1 MTARLGR
8 AYNPAMTLSIGI
20 LGLGALGTLMAWHW
34 RDHDC
39 MVISKDGKPVFSQL
53 VTANN
58 TDQLQ
63 LAHWQNENLDWLVIT
78 TKAADTLNAI
88 TPLAD
93 HLHRIKRLVLLQN
106 GMGQQAA
113 VADWLSTQNNP
124 PELWLASSTEGAY
137 RQNRSDVVYAGQG
150 QTFIGRYQEGLV
162 QNRLSHDSQECNNCD
177 FYLPMSTVYAP
188 DMLDKLRHKLAINAV
203 INPLTALYRCRN
215 GELVTNPDYRRHLQL
230 LAAEIAGLY
239 TFLNWSLP
247 WNLLTQAEQVATA
260 TAANQSS
267 TLQDVL
273 QQRPTELP
281 YINGYLLAQA
291 EQHEYA
297 LPHCAELMTQLS
309 NELICE

>member
-1 MTARLGR
+1 
-8 AYNPAMTLSIGI
+8 
-20 LGLGALGTLMAWHW
+20 
-34 RDHDC
+34 
-39 MVISKDGKPVFSQL
+39 
-53 VTANN
+53 
-58 TDQLQ
+58 
-63 LAHWQNENLDWLVIT
+63 
-78 TKAADTLNAI
+78 
-88 TPLAD
+88 
-93 HLHRIKRLVLLQN
+93 
-106 GMGQQAA
+106 
-113 VADWLSTQNNP
+113 
-124 PELWLASSTEGAY
+124 
-137 RQNRSDVVYAGQG
+137 
-150 QTFIGRYQEGLV
+150 
-162 QNRLSHDSQECNNCD
+162 
-177 FYLPMSTVYAP
+177 
-188 DMLDKLRHKLAINAV
+188 MLDRLRHKLAINAV

>member
-1 MTARLGR
+1 MTASLGR

-20 LGLGALGTLMAWHW
+20 LGLGAIGTLMAWHW

-39 MVISKDGKPVFSQL
+39 MIISRDGKPVFRRL

-63 LAHWQNENLDWLVIT
+63 LAHWQQQNLDWLVIT
-78 TKAADTLNAI
+78 TKAGDTLDAI
-88 TPLAD
+88 APLTE
-93 HLHRIKRLVLLQN
+93 HLHHIKRIVLLQN
-106 GMGQQAA
+106 GMGQHTA
-113 VADWLSTQNNP
+113 VADWLSTKSNP

-137 RQNRSDVVYAGQG
+137 RQNHNDVVYAGQG
-150 QTFIGRYQEGLV
+150 QTLIGRYQERLAHDGLD
-162 QNRLSHDSQECNNCD
+162 HDSQDRNDCD
-177 FYLPMSTVYAP
+177 SYLPMHTVYAP
-188 DMLDKLRHKLAINAV
+188 DMLDRLRHKLAINAV

-215 GELVTNPDYRRHLQL
+215 GELVTNHDYRRRLQL

-247 WNLLTQAEQVATA
+247 WNLITQAEQVATA

-291 EQHEYA
+291 EQHGYA

-309 NELICE
+309 NQLICE

>member
-1 MTARLGR
+1 
-8 AYNPAMTLSIGI
+8 MTLSIGI

-39 MVISKDGKPVFSQL
+39 MVISKDGKPVFRQL

-78 TKAADTLNAI
+78 TKAADTLSAI
-88 TPLAD
+88 TPLAE
-93 HLHRIKRLVLLQN
+93 HLHRIKRIVLLQN
-106 GMGQQAA
+106 GMGQQEA
-113 VADWLSTQNNP
+113 VANWLSTQSKA

-137 RQNRSDVVYAGQG
+137 RQNHNDVVYAGQG
-150 QTFIGRYQEGLV
+150 QTLIGRYQEGLD
-162 QNRLSHDSQECNNCD
+162 QDTQDHDC
-177 FYLPMSTVYAP
+177 LPSNTVYVP
-188 DMLDKLRHKLAINAV
+188 DMLDRLRHKLAINAV
-203 INPLTALYRCRN
+203 INPLTALYRCHN
-215 GELVTNPDYRRHLQL
+215 GELVRHSDYRQHLQR

-239 TFLNWSLP
+239 AFLNWSLP
-247 WNLLTQAEQVATA
+247 WDLITQAEQIATA

-291 EQHEYA
+291 EQHGYA
-297 LPHCAELMTQLS
+297 LPHCAELMTQLG
-309 NELICE
+309 N